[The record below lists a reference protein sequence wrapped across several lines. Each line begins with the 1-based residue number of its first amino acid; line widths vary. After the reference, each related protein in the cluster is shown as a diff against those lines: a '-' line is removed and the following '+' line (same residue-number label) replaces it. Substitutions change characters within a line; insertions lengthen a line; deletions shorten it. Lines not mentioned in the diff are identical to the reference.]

1 MTDNVFKF
9 LWKYLSKLKFLFFA
23 VLLSVIFGEACV
35 RIALYYAS
43 LIVEAL
49 SSSQPHDEVLRA
61 ALGFAGLTAVF
72 LFLKGVLL
80 NAVIFIEARF
90 LPKYN
95 TYVAKDLFNYAHKH
109 STAFF
114 AEEMAGNISSKI
126 KTIIDNSYYIYYNLL
141 WGFVSPLVALVIS
154 FAFIWNINWELGLLM
169 LILNCLLIALIYAL
183 SKKLAPYSDVR
194 SQRRIG

>member
-61 ALGFAGLTAVF
+61 ALGFA
-72 LFLKGVLL
+72 
-80 NAVIFIEARF
+80 
-90 LPKYN
+90 
-95 TYVAKDLFNYAHKH
+95 
-109 STAFF
+109 
-114 AEEMAGNISSKI
+114 
-126 KTIIDNSYYIYYNLL
+126 
-141 WGFVSPLVALVIS
+141 W
-154 FAFIWNINWELGLLM
+154 INGGLLVFKRGP
-169 LILNCLLIALIYAL
+169 A
-183 SKKLAPYSDVR
+183 
-194 SQRRIG
+194 